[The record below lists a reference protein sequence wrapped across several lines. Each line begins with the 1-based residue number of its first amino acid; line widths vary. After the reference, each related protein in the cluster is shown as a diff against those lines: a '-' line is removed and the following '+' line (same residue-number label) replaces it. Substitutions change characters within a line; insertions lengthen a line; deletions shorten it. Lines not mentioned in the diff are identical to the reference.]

1 MTIFPL
7 NPNLNPR
14 GAAGAGLRL
23 RLRLRLRKKAAFTL
37 IEIIIS
43 SSLMAM
49 ILVSSYLCLSAA
61 LSSQKQI
68 EPRLTVIQ
76 NARVAMALITA
87 DIRAACPLS
96 KECEFLG
103 TDRMLGDIEA
113 DSLDFATHNYTPRR
127 DNEGDFCEVTYFLAR
142 DPRTSEYVLYR
153 RRNALIGFNPFS
165 GGKNEEIAR
174 GLLGLRFEYFD
185 GLDWYNSWGEITRPD
200 KPKTSLRIQPNLSGM
215 PVAVRLTLWFDA
227 DPKRR
232 PNAVKNE
239 GAPQPAQNDDV
250 SAEQNTKPETATI
263 KEPFVFQTL
272 VPLELAGAPQRAS
285 SGDNSAGDSNGQQPQ
300 QTPDLQNLNFNG
312 GQQ

>member
-1 MTIFPL
+1 
-7 NPNLNPR
+7 
-14 GAAGAGLRL
+14 
-23 RLRLRLRKKAAFTL
+23 
-37 IEIIIS
+37 
-43 SSLMAM
+43 
-49 ILVSSYLCLSAA
+49 
-61 LSSQKQI
+61 
-68 EPRLTVIQ
+68 
-76 NARVAMALITA
+76 
-87 DIRAACPLS
+87 
-96 KECEFLG
+96 
-103 TDRMLGDIEA
+103 MLGDIEA

-185 GLDWYNSWGEITRPD
+185 GLDWYDSWGEITRPD
-200 KPKTSLRIQPNLSGM
+200 KPKTSLRVQPN
-215 PVAVRLTLWFDA
+215 RLTLWFDA

-232 PNAVKNE
+232 PNAAKE
-239 GAPQPAQNDDV
+239 QGAPQPAQNGDA
-250 SAEQNTKPETATI
+250 SADQNTKPETASI

-285 SGDNSAGDSNGQQPQ
+285 SNDNSGGDANGQQQQPQPQ
-300 QTPDLQNLNFNG
+300 QTPDFQNLNFNG